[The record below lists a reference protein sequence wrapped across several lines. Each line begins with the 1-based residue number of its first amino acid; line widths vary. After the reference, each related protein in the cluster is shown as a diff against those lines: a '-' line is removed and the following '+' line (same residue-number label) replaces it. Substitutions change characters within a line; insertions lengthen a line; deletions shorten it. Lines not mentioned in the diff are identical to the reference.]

1 MSFNKYHKFCYKLLS
16 GKIKDNKWILTD
28 KLKKD
33 LETANLGIRDEA
45 YLACAL
51 MTSIIS
57 AFVGIFLVVL
67 GILIPFF
74 LGINLPSLLQFL
86 IYSSPLLFPGIIHFY
101 YMLKPSFRTRS
112 RANKIELHMPY
123 ALNFIAAMS
132 AAGITPSEIITSLSR
147 QEIYG
152 EVRNEALLMDRDMS
166 ILGKDIVSALR
177 DAVER
182 TPSKKFREF
191 LQGTIITTTSG
202 GSLKPYFMSKADQYM
217 RENRQ
222 TQRKFSETLGAMAE
236 AYVTAA
242 VAGILMIMIIIPLMM
257 MLSGSG
263 EQIPILYVFVFL
275 VIPLIHL
282 GFAVT
287 IKSMTPEV

>member
-86 IYSSPLLFPGIIHFY
+86 IFSSPISLAGMIYFY
-101 YMLKPSFRTRS
+101 YVLKPAFRAKS
-112 RANKIELHMPY
+112 RAGKIEMHMPY

-132 AAGITPSEIITSLSR
+132 ASGVTPSEIMTSLSR

-177 DAVER
+177 
-182 TPSKKFREF
+182 
-191 LQGTIITTTSG
+191 
-202 GSLKPYFMSKADQYM
+202 
-217 RENRQ
+217 
-222 TQRKFSETLGAMAE
+222 
-236 AYVTAA
+236 
-242 VAGILMIMIIIPLMM
+242 
-257 MLSGSG
+257 
-263 EQIPILYVFVFL
+263 
-275 VIPLIHL
+275 
-282 GFAVT
+282 
-287 IKSMTPEV
+287 